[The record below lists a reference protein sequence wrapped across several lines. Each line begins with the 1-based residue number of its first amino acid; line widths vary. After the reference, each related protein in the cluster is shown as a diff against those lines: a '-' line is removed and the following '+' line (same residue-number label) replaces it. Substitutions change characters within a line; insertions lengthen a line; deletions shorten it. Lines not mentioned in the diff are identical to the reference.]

1 MKMYQTTLLSGL
13 FLLGGYAV
21 SAQEINA
28 AQVPASIIKAFE
40 AKYPGATDVEWEKQ
54 GTQYKTSF
62 DMGDTDHEAFYST
75 SGKLVSHSHDINDA
89 ELPAAVQASVKTNF
103 PNHKIDDPERIETNG
118 VVTYKVE
125 LDGKPDMKAI
135 FSSSGK
141 VLSKMKDD

>member
-1 MKMYQTTLLSGL
+1 MKMYQTLLLSGL
-13 FLLGGYAV
+13 LLGGYTA

-40 AKYPGATDVEWEKQ
+40 AKYPGATDVDWKKQ
-54 GTQYKTSF
+54 GTQFKTSF
-62 DMGDTDHEAFYST
+62 DMGNTDHEAYYSS
-75 SGKLVSHSHDINDA
+75 SGKLVSHSRDIKEA
-89 ELPAAVQASVKTNF
+89 ELPAAVRASVKKNF